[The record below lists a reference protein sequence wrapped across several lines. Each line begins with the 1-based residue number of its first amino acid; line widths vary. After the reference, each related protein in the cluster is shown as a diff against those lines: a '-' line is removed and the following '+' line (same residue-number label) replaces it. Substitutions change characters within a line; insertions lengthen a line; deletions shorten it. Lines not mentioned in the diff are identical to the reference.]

1 MNKQKN
7 TGFTLLELLI
17 VIAIM
22 GILAGMAVPS
32 FQSMIETNRLKQ
44 AVESFQSDMQFARTE
59 AIKQSVNIIVSRT
72 TGNAGAWCY
81 GLAKKVPTSKTSCDC
96 TETNT
101 ADADYCDVKIVSGTN
116 FSSTNLDSA
125 SGNNTFDFRR
135 GTIGNNGVT
144 FSTANYAA
152 RIVFSAVGRVR
163 ICSPSTVANPMPSG
177 KTGLPGKQNCTAAE
191 D

>member
-17 VIAIM
+17 VVAIS
-22 GILAGMAVPS
+22 GILAAMAVPS

-59 AIKQSVNIIVSRT
+59 AIKRSMDVIVSRKK
-72 TGNAGAWCY
+72 GDAGAWCY
-81 GLAKKVPTSKTSCDC
+81 GLASKTSTSKTSCDC
-96 TETNT
+96 AETNT
-101 ADADYCDVKIVSGTN
+101 ADADYCDIKIVSGTN
-116 FSSTNLDSA
+116 FSSTNLDSN
-125 SGNNTFDFRR
+125 SGNSTFDFRR

-152 RIVFSAVGRVR
+152 RVVFSAVGRVR
-163 ICSPSTVANPMPSG
+163 ICLPSTAANPMPSG
-177 KTGLPGKQNCTAAE
+177 KTGLPGKQNCTATE